1 MFNEYI
7 KKILPIPIVMIE
19 SNKDG
24 YKYRIT
30 TYSSVISECGCENQI
45 IKRISKNKRIKS
57 ISCWLN
63 KPDNAYFSQAIIE
76 FNKKAMN

>member
-19 SNKDG
+19 NSKDG

-30 TYSSVISECGCENQI
+30 TYSSVIREYGCENQI
-45 IKRISKNKRIKS
+45 KKRISKNKRIKS

-76 FNKKAMN
+76 FVRG